1 METGAFSGSRPIV
14 RKDWISRLSVFVH
27 CPIAREE
34 PSVGYDFENN
44 AAEGKY
50 INSIVVSSSIENLG
64 SPIAFRASQEIR
76 GDQTLGCCQRR
87 RSKIGQLP
95 AIVSFREKHWIK
107 LETKLTVFTI
117 PRL

>member
-64 SPIAFRASQEIR
+64 SPIALRASQELR
-76 GDQTLGCCQRR
+76 GDQTLDVARDADPKSVNFQQSS
-87 RSKIGQLP
+87 RS
-95 AIVSFREKHWIK
+95 EKS
-107 LETKLTVFTI
+107 TGSN
-117 PRL
+117 